1 MIIFLNKNPMC
12 WSSRCYPIKRG
23 AQNPIIVYKVVT
35 YIDSSECRSLHAW
48 FKYIYKR
55 VYRDPG
61 SLEIRE
67 RNDMYRWEIHRGFH
81 SYATIDRALQEYENT
96 IGKTIL
102 VECIIPKD
110 STFYKN
116 ERDEIV
122 SDRIIINRILKT
134 NAKLP
139 CSWDIIYLFII
150 ILLSCFILFKVF
162 IS

>member
-1 MIIFLNKNPMC
+1 MC
-12 WSSRCYPIKRG
+12 WSSRYCPIKRG

-35 YIDSSECRSLHAW
+35 YIGSSECRSLHAW
-48 FKYIYKR
+48 FKYVYKR

-67 RNDMYRWEIHRGFH
+67 RRDIYRWEIHNGFH
-81 SYATIDRALQEYENT
+81 SYATIIRALREYEDAITYNC
-96 IGKTIL
+96 GEVAL
-102 VECIIPKD
+102 VECIIPIG
-110 STFYKN
+110 SIFYKN
-116 ERDEIV
+116 MDDEIV
-122 SDRIIINRILKT
+122 SNRIIINRILKT
-134 NAKLP
+134 NAKLS